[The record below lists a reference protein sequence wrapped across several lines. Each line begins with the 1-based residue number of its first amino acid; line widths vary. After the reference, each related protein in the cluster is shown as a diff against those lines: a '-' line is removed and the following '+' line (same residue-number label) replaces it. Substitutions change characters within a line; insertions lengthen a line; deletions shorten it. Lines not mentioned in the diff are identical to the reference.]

1 MLNTIYRDA
10 VKKRNDMLLSIKG
23 PNFDHI
29 LEQAR
34 KNWIEYTPRKKN
46 VAIAG
51 IDSSFNCVKFQGL
64 ELWVVTAISAASDG
78 EIIADLHDHGIGYA
92 SNSLSSL
99 AAKMEI
105 KACEMSVDKT
115 DLVLVDGSLYSQ
127 FMTRQKKLSLPITN
141 IMKKNQNVIFIS
153 KTSNTRTQFIGLKSN
168 ASDIF
173 YYNHATKKP
182 GFSAI
187 FTDSRYGK
195 DKLISSIFVRLSEST
210 PIIKLEFFGNIHSEN
225 DVKQTIDKIY
235 KNSICGYPYALK
247 LAHQKCKISNND
259 LAKLVSLY
267 GLSNEIGSREV
278 LE

>member
-10 VKKRNDMLLSIKG
+10 VKKRNYMLLSIKG

-99 AAKMEI
+99 ASKMEI
-105 KACEMSVDKT
+105 KACEMSADKT

-153 KTSNTRTQFIGLKSN
+153 KTSNTRTQFIELKSN

-182 GFSAI
+182 GFSTI

-225 DVKQTIDKIY
+225 DIKQTIDKIY
-235 KNSICGYPYALK
+235 KNSIGGYPYALK

-267 GLSNEIGSREV
+267 GLSNEISSREV

>member
-1 MLNTIYRDA
+1 MLNTVYRDA
-10 VKKRNDMLLSIKG
+10 VKKRSKELSSIKG
-23 PNFDHI
+23 PNFDNI
-29 LEQAR
+29 LEKAR
-34 KNWIEYTPRKKN
+34 ANWIEYTPQKKI
-46 VAIAG
+46 VLVSG

-64 ELWVVTAISAASDG
+64 ELWVVTAVSIISDG
-78 EIIADLHDHGIGYA
+78 KIIADLHDQGIGYA

-105 KACEMSVDKT
+105 QACEMSVDET
-115 DLVLVDGSLYSQ
+115 NLVLVDGSLYSQ
-127 FMTRQKKLSLPITN
+127 FMTRQKELSLPIIK
-141 IMKKNQNVIFIS
+141 IMRKNNNVIFIS
-153 KTSNTRTQFIGLKSN
+153 KTSNTRTQFLEFKSN

-182 GFSAI
+182 GFSRI
-187 FTDSRYGK
+187 FVDDRFGNNKS
-195 DKLISSIFVRLSEST
+195 ISSVFVRLSEST
-210 PIIKLEFFGNIHSEN
+210 PIIKLEFFGNTYSEN
-225 DVKQTIDKIY
+225 EIKQTIDMIY
-235 KNSICGYPYALK
+235 KNSVGGYPYALK